1 MLLHLGAVMFNSTR
15 LVGHPQSAGE
25 WSRSLRW
32 GMLFII
38 VAMGAW
44 LRFHNLSVDS
54 LWHDEAYSW
63 HQSKDSIFDVVRRTA
78 EDTYPPLNN
87 LFLYASIKLFGDQEW
102 ALRLPSAIFGTANIL
117 AIYWLGSIT
126 VGRVAALM
134 AAALL
139 TLSGFHV
146 WYSQEARMYALLSL
160 TATLFV
166 ASSFYFVRSPNI
178 PRAIFV
184 SLSGLALLYSHR
196 RKRAADHGRRNRQA
210 SLRSIPQSGRQDFR
224 LRMDVG
230 YCIGADRRHD
240 RGHRR
245 KARKGNVRRMRN
257 GNEAKTAQVGSFPS
271 SWSWP
276 RQRNRYRVKMSRHPS
291 CRG

>member
-1 MLLHLGAVMFNSTR
+1 MLLHFGAVMFNSTR
-15 LVGHPQSAGE
+15 LVGHPQSAAE

-32 GMLFII
+32 GVLLII
-38 VAMGAW
+38 VAVGAW
-44 LRFHNLSVDS
+44 LRFQNLRVDS

-63 HQSKDSIFDVVRRTA
+63 YQSKDSIFDVIRRTA

-166 ASSFYFVRSPNI
+166 ASSLYFVRSPNI
-178 PRAIFV
+178 QRAAFV
-184 SLSGLALLYSHR
+184 SLSGLALLYSHPFGTLNWIAIIVAISLFTR
-196 RKRAADHGRRNRQA
+196 TAHHRTA
-210 SLRSIPQSGRQDFR
+210 S
-224 LRMDVG
+224 
-230 YCIGADRRHD
+230 
-240 RGHRR
+240 
-245 KARKGNVRRMRN
+245 
-257 GNEAKTAQVGSFPS
+257 
-271 SWSWP
+271 
-276 RQRNRYRVKMSRHPS
+276 NRYWVVSNIVAAVCFAPWAWLLKTRAGQLSGGGFWAPYPS
-291 CRG
+291 PDIVYDALYE